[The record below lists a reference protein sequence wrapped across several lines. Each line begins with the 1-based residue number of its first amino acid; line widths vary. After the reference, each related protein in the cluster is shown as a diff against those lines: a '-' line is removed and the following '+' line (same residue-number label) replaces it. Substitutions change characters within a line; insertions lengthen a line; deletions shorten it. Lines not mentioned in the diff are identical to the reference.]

1 MGVFCFRRLIVLIAE
16 CVLLEDE
23 LARDLTIALESEA
36 SYDIHE
42 NFEQMSGSMHF
53 DSQHK
58 HYKLR
63 VYASDP
69 FNVCLVYMYSF
80 PE

>member
-1 MGVFCFRRLIVLIAE
+1 MIAE